1 MNFRLYGLTGG
12 VGMGKSTISTLL
24 KEMGIE
30 CVDSDDLARSVVGP
44 GKPALERI
52 RNEFGDEYI
61 RPQGVLDRSKLA
73 SLVFENE
80 EQRNKLERILHPM
93 IRNLWQEEVRQWRS
107 DKIEKGV
114 VIIPLLFEVSL
125 EVEFDRIICIAST
138 VETQRERL
146 KLRGWKTDQISS
158 RIKSQMSIIKK
169 MERSDCVI
177 WNEGS
182 IENLKRQ
189 LDRIFYD

>member
-1 MNFRLYGLTGG
+1 
-12 VGMGKSTISTLL
+12 MGKSTISTLL